1 LSTEALEEIRARFA
15 EVVSHEDEFLDL
27 AEAALLIAAEEYPR
41 LNVAAYLDK
50 LDRIGDMVRE
60 QANGARTALDFISAI
75 NATLFDKLGFRGNID
90 KYYDP
95 RNSYL
100 NEVIDRR
107 IGIPITLSVV
117 YLEVSRRIG
126 FRIQG
131 VGLPGHF
138 IVKHPDEQGDIFIDV
153 FNRGRLLGEV
163 GCSDLVANTSGGKLE
178 LKAEHLLPSTNKQIL
193 TRMLSNILGIYSG
206 TSDYRRAIAATQRIL
221 LINPNSRSHIRDH
234 GLLLA
239 AAGKNASALEEL
251 DRYLALEP
259 GAPDSEGI
267 REHMKSIRQD
277 LARLN

>member
-1 LSTEALEEIRARFA
+1 VSREGSEEIRIRFA
-15 EVVSHEDEFLDL
+15 EVISRDDEFLDL

-50 LDRIGDMVRE
+50 LDQMGDIARE

-75 NATLFDKLGFRGNID
+75 NTTLFDELGFRGNID
-90 KYYDP
+90 NYYDP

-107 IGIPITLSVV
+107 TGIPITLSIV
-117 YLEVSRRIG
+117 YLEVARRIG
-126 FRIQG
+126 FTIQG

-138 IVKHPDEQGDIFIDV
+138 IVRHSDEQGDIFIDV
-153 FNRGRLLGEV
+153 FNRGRLLGKI

-206 TSDYRRAIAATQRIL
+206 TADYCRAIAAIKRIL
-221 LINPNSRSHIRDH
+221 LINPDSLTHIRDH

-239 AAGKNASALEEL
+239 AAGKHASALEEL
-251 DRYLALEP
+251 DRYLAL
-259 GAPDSEGI
+259 APRAADSEAI
-267 REHMKSIRQD
+267 REQMKSIRQD
-277 LARLN
+277 LAKLN